1 MITFNGYD
9 CWLLPN
15 YSRNM
20 INTYPMSKLVSNSFT
35 IETTVKIDWEN
46 IEKEENSHKGIVSF
60 NGMHFGIQVKIVNGE
75 YIVSSEAWTLNDD
88 GVSVLNDCYLVVD
101 KEETKEWTK
110 LKMVYEKDKMI
121 SIEVNEQKREMN
133 LGGKLVDY
141 KSSYLWIGCQD
152 NHKTTPEK
160 YRGNFYG
167 QMKELKI
174 YTPKDT
180 FFKSNFK
187 KRTRYK
193 IYDEANNGNHIM
205 KKYLNKE
212 NYIIIF

>member
-75 YIVSSEAWTLNDD
+75 YIV
-88 GVSVLNDCYLVVD
+88 
-101 KEETKEWTK
+101 
-110 LKMVYEKDKMI
+110 
-121 SIEVNEQKREMN
+121 
-133 LGGKLVDY
+133 
-141 KSSYLWIGCQD
+141 
-152 NHKTTPEK
+152 
-160 YRGNFYG
+160 
-167 QMKELKI
+167 
-174 YTPKDT
+174 
-180 FFKSNFK
+180 
-187 KRTRYK
+187 
-193 IYDEANNGNHIM
+193 
-205 KKYLNKE
+205 
-212 NYIIIF
+212 